1 MTTAYFFIYSD
12 FNHYLSMKLR
22 TFADRGLAFL
32 LFWVNGP
39 LLGYSIF
46 TIKCTHLKLQ
56 SSMNCDKY
64 IQLCKLGSAKIIQK
78 AALCFF
84 LVNSLLQRQPLFI
97 TFFSWNSFTS
107 S

>member
-1 MTTAYFFIYSD
+1 
-12 FNHYLSMKLR
+12 MKLH
-22 TFADRGLAFL
+22 TFADRSLAFL

-64 IQLCKLGSAKIIQK
+64 IQLCKLGSAQDNTES
-78 AALCFF
+78 CF
-84 LVNSLLQRQPLFI
+84 VLLSSQ
-97 TFFSWNSFTS
+97 FSTS
-107 S
+107 EATTIYNLLLME